1 MNRRLILLIQSYAA
15 DQAAVNGARHPPNGL
30 SGGQLAVWLQISS
43 QTLRHSPPRIEFFR
57 SSGNSLP
64 RPGFVTYVEV
74 NVEDEQ
80 ILIERLRAKD
90 EAAFTELVERYYGY
104 LLPLADFF
112 VTNRAVAEEI
122 VQEAWLAVLNGID
135 RFEQRSSFKTWIS
148 RIVMNLARTRG
159 VRESR
164 MVSFSEFAEKET
176 ESPEAI
182 VDPLRFRAA
191 GDDYPDHW
199 SVAPR
204 PWNVDPEKQLLSGEM
219 LAVLEHAIESLPEA
233 QRLVLTMR
241 DVNGWT
247 AEEVCNVLAV
257 SETNQRVLL
266 HRARSKVRGILE
278 TYFSTSDPQR
288 KRGSAQHQ
296 EEGRNRDATGT
307 DLQGI
312 DGTDH
317 RLPGRALI
325 AN

>member
-1 MNRRLILLIQSYAA
+1 
-15 DQAAVNGARHPPNGL
+15 
-30 SGGQLAVWLQISS
+30 
-43 QTLRHSPPRIEFFR
+43 
-57 SSGNSLP
+57 
-64 RPGFVTYVEV
+64 VEV
-74 NVEDEQ
+74 NVVEDEKT
-80 ILIERLRAKD
+80 LIQRLRARD

-104 LLPLADFF
+104 LLPLAEFF
-112 VTNRAVAEEI
+112 VSNRAVAEEV

-164 MVSFSEFAEKET
+164 MVAFSEFAEKEADG
-176 ESPEAI
+176 PDAV

-191 GDDYPDHW
+191 NDEYPDHW

-204 PWNVDPEKQLLSGEM
+204 PWNLDPEKQLLTSEIM
-219 LAVLEHAIESLPEA
+219 AVLDRAIESLPQA

-247 AEEVCNVLAV
+247 AEEVCNVLAI

-278 TYFSTSDPQR
+278 DHFSTTDVRHSRDSVPPQDAERKRDSAQPQDAERKRDSAQPQVAQR
-288 KRGSAQHQ
+288 KRDSAQPQ
-296 EEGRNRDATGT
+296 VRNRDATGI

-312 DGTDH
+312 DRADNG
-317 RLPGRALI
+317 LLGRAFV
-325 AN
+325 AG

>member
-1 MNRRLILLIQSYAA
+1 M
-15 DQAAVNGARHPPNGL
+15 
-30 SGGQLAVWLQISS
+30 
-43 QTLRHSPPRIEFFR
+43 
-57 SSGNSLP
+57 
-64 RPGFVTYVEV
+64 
-74 NVEDEQ
+74 EDEY
-80 ILIERLRAKD
+80 IMIERLRARD

-112 VTNRAVAEEI
+112 VSNRAVAEEV

-148 RIVMNLARTRG
+148 RIVMNLAKTRG

-164 MVSFSEFAEKET
+164 MVPFADFAEKET
-176 ESPEAI
+176 ESPEAV

-191 GDDYPDHW
+191 NDDYPDHW
-199 SVAPR
+199 SVSPR
-204 PWNVDPEKQLLSGEM
+204 PWNVDPEKQLLTGEIRV
-219 LAVLEHAIESLPEA
+219 VLDGAIESLPDA

-247 AEEVCNVLAV
+247 AEEVCNVLAI

-278 TYFSTSDPQR
+278 THFSTSDPQR
-288 KRGSAQHQ
+288 KRDSEQPQGT
-296 EEGRNRDATGT
+296 NRDATGT

-312 DGTDH
+312 DRTDH
-317 RLPGRALI
+317 GLPGRTLI
-325 AN
+325 AS